1 MIWHFVDLRYI
12 SYIFCLWNLGFLV
25 LKLNEWMSA
34 CSSRTICFLGKKSQQ
49 RKEWKSWHCKT
60 LTPDVWQSW
69 KNVPFFALLLK
80 GAVRVGAT
88 CTIPMVNFQ
97 KDQIFRVIYLIV
109 LAILRNF
116 KYFQFNRFWKRK
128 EYWKMKH
135 FLNVKW
141 QEQ

>member
-34 CSSRTICFLGKKSQQ
+34 CSSRTICFLSKKSQQ

-69 KNVPFFALLLK
+69 KNVPFFALLLR
-80 GAVRVGAT
+80 ALLERVQLVQSLWST
-88 CTIPMVNFQ
+88 FRRTNFLE
-97 KDQIFRVIYLIV
+97 YLIV
-109 LAILRNF
+109 PVIF
-116 KYFQFNRFWKRK
+116 KKFKHLQFDRFWGRK

-141 QEQ
+141 QKQ